1 MNPSPGPKRARVSLT
16 VAVVFA
22 AALPLTA
29 PGLAHAAFGDE
40 TLRKGD
46 SGRDVRTLQRTLT
59 EAGYETG
66 ADGQFGRE
74 TYRNV
79 RSFEDAEDRHV
90 DGKVTPKDATTLK
103 AVAEREEAEQPE
115 TEAPATGRATLGE
128 DGLTVAP
135 ADAPPEVKAVIE
147 AGNEIATAPYKYGG
161 GHGERLKDSGYDCSG
176 SMSYVLRK
184 AGLLKRSMAS
194 GGFTRYGKAGRG
206 AWITTYANSGH
217 AYMVVAGLR
226 FDTSSRKRSGNRW
239 ATQRRSAS
247 GYVVRHPAG
256 F

>member
-1 MNPSPGPKRARVSLT
+1 MNPSPGPKRTRVPL
-16 VAVVFA
+16 A
-22 AALPLTA
+22 AAFLLAAAVPLAA
-29 PGLAHAAFGDE
+29 PGLAEARFGAE

-46 SGRDVRTLQRTLT
+46 SGADVRGLQRTLT
-59 EAGYETG
+59 DAGYETG
-66 ADGQFGRE
+66 VDGQFGRE

-79 RSFEDAEDRHV
+79 RSFESAEDRRV
-90 DGKVTPKDATTLK
+90 DGKVTPTDASALK
-103 AVAEREEAEQPE
+103 AVAAEGAGASEP
-115 TEAPATGRATLGE
+115 TAPVTGKATLGD
-128 DGLTVAP
+128 DGLAVAP
-135 ADAPPEVKAVIE
+135 TDAPPEVKAAIE
-147 AGNEIATAPYKYGG
+147 AGNEIATAPYRYGG

-194 GGFTRYGKAGRG
+194 GGFTRYGEAGRG

-226 FDTSSRKRSGNRW
+226 FDTSSRKRTGNRW
-239 ATQRRSAS
+239 NIQRTSPR